1 MPDKPYLS
9 VATATFL
16 SEGDFEGFM
25 TKATTFNSEKAL
37 AYLKE
42 NGQRNFSIIR
52 DDDEKSVRA
61 MLVWEYESREAWQNC
76 QEFWTSWFK
85 YEDNYVAKATFVR
98 GECIFDWSDSWRKK
112 GQWSPGFRE
121 ELWPFGTSGVEK
133 DDRSVFRW

>member
-16 SEGDFEGFM
+16 SEGDFEGFK

-61 MLVWEYESREAWQNC
+61 MLVWEYESREAWQNY
-76 QEFWTSWFK
+76 QELWTSWFK
-85 YEDNYVAKATFVR
+85 YEYNYVAKATFIR
-98 GECIFDWSDSWRKK
+98 RECIFDWSDS
-112 GQWSPGFRE
+112 
-121 ELWPFGTSGVEK
+121 
-133 DDRSVFRW
+133 

>member
-1 MPDKPYLS
+1 MPDKSYLS

-16 SEGDFEGFM
+16 SEGDFEGFK

-98 GECIFDWSDSWRKK
+98 GECIFDWSGS
-112 GQWSPGFRE
+112 
-121 ELWPFGTSGVEK
+121 
-133 DDRSVFRW
+133 